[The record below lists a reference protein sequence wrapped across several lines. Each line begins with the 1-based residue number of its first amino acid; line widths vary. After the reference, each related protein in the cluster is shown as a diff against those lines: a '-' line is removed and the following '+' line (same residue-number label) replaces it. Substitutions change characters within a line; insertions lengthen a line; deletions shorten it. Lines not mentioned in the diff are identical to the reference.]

1 MLRGELA
8 PRKAMQEVELSRKLG
23 ASRPPVRAMPAKL
36 PEAAVVIPAE
46 PGRFSGRLQP
56 RYLASMSRACS
67 IGWLSGIRKVGRSDR
82 RSLPGIS
89 PISICSVLGFVEGN
103 LIRSEGA
110 GNLLRAFGASRVSK
124 GFRKPL
130 RSGAVVRNRFAQFVG
145 SQIGGPASVVVVY
158 VGQHDPGVHRRRPR
172 PKLEVEPRWVI

>member
-110 GNLLRAFGASRVSK
+110 GNLLRVRRLKSQQ
-124 GFRKPL
+124 GF
-130 RSGAVVRNRFAQFVG
+130 S
-145 SQIGGPASVVVVY
+145 
-158 VGQHDPGVHRRRPR
+158 
-172 PKLEVEPRWVI
+172 